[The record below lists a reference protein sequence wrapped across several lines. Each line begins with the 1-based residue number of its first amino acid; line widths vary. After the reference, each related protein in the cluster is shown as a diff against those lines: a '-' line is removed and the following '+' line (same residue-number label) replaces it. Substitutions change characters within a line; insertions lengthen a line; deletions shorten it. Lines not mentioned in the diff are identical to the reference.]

1 MVATRESEGESIERD
16 REVLGNPDTGIRAVL
31 FDFGGVLS
39 TSPFEAFA
47 RYEVE
52 RGLPEGF
59 LRGLNATDHHANA
72 WARLERGEVTLDQF
86 AALFED
92 EARLAGYEVDA
103 SAVLGLLGGAPRPAM
118 IRAVERTRRRYLTAL
133 ATNNFVSVSPAAGG
147 SSLSSVLSLFDEVIE
162 SSRLG
167 IRKPEP
173 AFFEACCTRLGIEA
187 REAVFIDDLGV
198 NLKPARQMGM
208 TTIKFVT
215 EPQAIDELEAALRV
229 PLR

>member
-92 EARLAGYEVDA
+92 EARLAFTFPCRHHGWT
-103 SAVLGLLGGAPRPAM
+103 LGRRDSLPRLVELL
-118 IRAVERTRRRYLTAL
+118 
-133 ATNNFVSVSPAAGG
+133 
-147 SSLSSVLSLFDEVIE
+147 D
-162 SSRLG
+162 
-167 IRKPEP
+167 
-173 AFFEACCTRLGIEA
+173 
-187 REAVFIDDLGV
+187 
-198 NLKPARQMGM
+198 
-208 TTIKFVT
+208 
-215 EPQAIDELEAALRV
+215 
-229 PLR
+229 